1 MSENVQYTIT
11 LKDLLSAG
19 LKDAEGNA
27 VKLDTKMG
35 SLEGTVKKVGA
46 AVVAAFAIGKVMEFG
61 GKVVSTL
68 AEFEKYEA
76 VLTNTLGS
84 NSEAK
89 QSMADITEFASKT
102 PFAVNELTGSYVKLA
117 NMGFKPTMD
126 QMTKMGDLASS
137 TGKGFDQ
144 LTEAV
149 IDAQTGEFER
159 LKEFGVKAKKS
170 GDDVTFMFKNQQT
183 TVKNNSAAI
192 SQYLLGLGE
201 MNGVSGAMAAISETT
216 GGQISNL
223 EDSVSALYLKIGTAL
238 KPAIS
243 GVVSA
248 LGGFVSTMQSAVDWA
263 VRNADTIG
271 LFASMLGGAAAAL
284 LLYNGYLAAS
294 TLVTGIWT
302 AYTTAAAI
310 SEGGLTVAQWAWN
323 VAMTANPIGLVVAA
337 IGALIAGVI
346 YAWNTF
352 VGFRAVIIGL
362 WSVIKEFGSIIGDVF
377 TGVWD
382 MITGVFSFDA
392 DKVMSGWDKAT
403 GALGDAGIRMAT
415 AYKEGYDGVMADD
428 KKQKEKEALEKS
440 ALEKDKNKKKD
451 VGVAAAVGV
460 AKTTKDTSPKGATGT
475 KNTTINITIGKLI
488 ETFKV
493 STNTM
498 AEGTGKVR
506 ELVAQTLLG
515 AVNDSQITAGI

>member
-1 MSENVQYTIT
+1 MADVVYTIS
-11 LKDLLSAG
+11 LQDLLSAK

-27 VKLDTKMG
+27 IKLDVKMG
-35 SLEGTVKKVGA
+35 GLEGTIKKVGA
-46 AVVAAFAIGKVMEFG
+46 AVGAAFAIGKVMEFG

-84 NSEAK
+84 GSEAK
-89 QSMADITEFASKT
+89 KSMADITDFASKT

-159 LKEFGVKAKKS
+159 LKEFGVKASKS
-170 GDDVTFMFKNQQT
+170 GDNVTFMFKNQQT

-192 SQYLLGLGE
+192 QEYLLGLGE
-201 MNGVSGAMAAISETT
+201 MNGVSGAMAAISQTT

-223 EDSVSALYLKIGTAL
+223 EDSVSALYLKIGESL

-243 GVVSA
+243 AVVGA
-248 LGGFVSTMQSAVDWA
+248 LGGFVGMLQNAVAWA
-263 VRNADTIG
+263 VKNSDTIG
-271 LFASMLGGAAAAL
+271 LFATMLATGASVL
-284 LLYNGYLAAS
+284 LLYNGYIAAS
-294 TLVTGIWT
+294 GIVTGIWT
-302 AYTTAAAI
+302 AYTIAAAA
-310 SEGGLTVAQWAWN
+310 SEEGLTLAQWALN
-323 VAMTANPIGLVVAA
+323 AAMSASPAGLVVAGIAA
-337 IGALIAGVI
+337 IIAGII

-352 VGFRAVIIGL
+352 TGFRAVVIGV
-362 WSVIKEFGSIIGDVF
+362 WGTIQEFGRIVGDVF

-382 MITGVFSFDA
+382 MINGVMNLDA
-392 DKVMSGWDKAT
+392 TKVMSGWEKASS
-403 GALGDAGIRMAT
+403 AMGDAGKRMAT
-415 AYKEGYDGVMADD
+415 AYKEGYNGVMDAD
-428 KKQKEKEALEKS
+428 KKEKS
-440 ALEKDKNKKKD
+440 AKEQSALIKTPEKKD
-451 VGVAAAVGV
+451 AGVVVAAKEVKDTK
-460 AKTTKDTSPKGATGT
+460 AKKDTSPKGATGS
-475 KNTTINITIGKLI
+475 KSVTINISIGKLI

-493 STNTM
+493 QTNNIG
-498 AEGTGKVR
+498 EGTGKVR
-506 ELVAQTLLG
+506 ELVAQTLLS